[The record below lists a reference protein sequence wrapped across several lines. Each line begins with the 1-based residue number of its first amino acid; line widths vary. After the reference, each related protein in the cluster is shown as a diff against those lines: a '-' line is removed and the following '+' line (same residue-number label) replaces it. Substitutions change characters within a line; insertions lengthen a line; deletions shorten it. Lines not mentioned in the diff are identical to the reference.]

1 MNQIIIM
8 LSVIAI
14 SFLIATFSTVYVLF
28 ILDVFIDANEQDK
41 KDKIKLKLE
50 EG

>member
-1 MNQIIIM
+1 M
-8 LSVIAI
+8 LSIIAI

-28 ILDVFIDANEQDK
+28 ILDVFIEANEQDR

-50 EG
+50 GR